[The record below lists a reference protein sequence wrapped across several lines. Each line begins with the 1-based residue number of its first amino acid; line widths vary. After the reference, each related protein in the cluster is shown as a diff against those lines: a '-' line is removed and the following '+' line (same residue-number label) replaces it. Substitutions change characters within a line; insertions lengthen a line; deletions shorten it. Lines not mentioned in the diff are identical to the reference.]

1 MKKHLVCSVISVI
14 VMLLLP
20 WCAVTF
26 VPSDGGMLVSLLLL
40 FAVNPISA
48 VCIGIISGS
57 NPRSLWLHPLL
68 LSALFTVGA
77 WKSLGITVPD
87 RLSYAAVYLAVGY
100 LALLLTILLRRKKDS
115 ASL

>member
-1 MKKHLVCSVISVI
+1 MKKHLVCAVISVI

-20 WCAVTF
+20 WCAVAF

-68 LSALFTVGA
+68 LSALFAVGA
-77 WKSLGITVPD
+77 WKSLGFTISDILPY
-87 RLSYAAVYLAVGY
+87 SAVYLAIGY
-100 LALLLTILLRRKKDS
+100 VSLLLTVLLRRKKDS

>member
-1 MKKHLVCSVISVI
+1 MKKHLVCTAISVI

-20 WCAVTF
+20 WCAVAF

-57 NPRSLWLHPLL
+57 KPRLLWPQPLL
-68 LSALFTVGA
+68 LSALFAVGA
-77 WKSLGITVPD
+77 WKSLGITISDILP
-87 RLSYAAVYLAVGY
+87 YAAVYLAVGY
-100 LALLLTILLRRKKDS
+100 LALLLTVLLRHKKDS

>member
-1 MKKHLVCSVISVI
+1 MKKHLVCAVISAI

-20 WCAVTF
+20 WCAVVF

-57 NPRSLWLHPLL
+57 KPRLLWPQPLL
-68 LSALFTVGA
+68 LSALFAVGA
-77 WKSLGITVPD
+77 WKSLGITISDILP
-87 RLSYAAVYLAVGY
+87 YAAVYLAVGY
-100 LALLLTILLRRKKDS
+100 LALLLTVLLRHKKDS

>member
-1 MKKHLVCSVISVI
+1 MKKHLVCTVISAI

-26 VPSDGGMLVSLLLL
+26 VPSGGGMLVSLLLL

-48 VCIGIISGS
+48 VCIGIISGGK
-57 NPRSLWLHPLL
+57 PRSLWLQPLL
-68 LSALFTVGA
+68 LSALFAVGA

-87 RLSYAAVYLAVGY
+87 LLPYAAVYLAVGY
-100 LALLLTILLRRKKDS
+100 FTLLLTALLRCEKDS